1 MQKPTLTYNHKLS
14 QASECAV
21 TMDNKFSL
29 KQGPFDGNLAEK
41 IADQK
46 SIGDGIDFHPVFFET
61 ENKNHSEFLQKQGEM
76 KLLSGDIK
84 GLKLFEHALELDPK
98 NTNLIYRQATALYE
112 YGASSKTKKYLLLAN
127 KKFKAALQ
135 LNPLCFA
142 SWSGWGNS
150 LSLLGKT
157 FGNHHYFIDAR
168 EKLQKAA
175 QYAKGQTDESVALVY
190 WNLGQVLT
198 ATSDHSGEVSDLTS
212 ALEAY
217 GKASSLCEQL
227 PARFWNDFGRVSL
240 KLGAQI
246 NDINLY
252 LKAINCQKNA
262 ISKSL
267 SSFDSWFLLAD
278 TLMQFYT
285 LTHDEDHFSQAN
297 ECFISAAKLEPDNTS
312 IWISWAKLL
321 MYSGKRLKDVKRLFS
336 AIEKCHKA
344 HSCKPKDESTI
355 TLWAETLALLGS
367 LSDRLDLISEAE
379 NKIAEAMDQ
388 FGQTPEVC
396 YAHGVTLYAYGT
408 YYSDADYYYQA
419 IEKFQEGL
427 SINRVNHKL
436 WFHLGHTYRIIAEI
450 EDDHTLFHRAAK
462 FCARAINLQPAST
475 YYYEYAL
482 SLSKLSEYNPEKETI
497 ENALIG
503 FEQAFSLQKNAIY
516 LHPEW
521 LFEYANTL
529 DLMGDLQDDDKYYIK
544 AIEILKRVLML
555 DPDFDGIHYR
565 IALTYMHLGELSDEV
580 EMYHR
585 ALTHYKIAFNN
596 NEENEQLIL
605 DWSLALIHLSQ
616 VSPYAEDREQ
626 YLKEAEFKL
635 IQSAKLGNTEVY
647 YHLCCLYSLM
657 KHFEKAMYFLEKA
670 EHFDALPPLEEVLED
685 IWLENLRQTE
695 VFKAFISHLHGCN

>member
-1 MQKPTLTYNHKLS
+1 M
-14 QASECAV
+14 AECAV
-21 TMDNKFSL
+21 NMDNKFSL
-29 KQGPFDGNLAEK
+29 KQGHFDGNLAEK

-46 SIGDGIDFHPVFFET
+46 TVSDGIDFHPVFFET
-61 ENKNHSEFLQKQGEM
+61 ENQNHSEFLQKQGEI
-76 KLLSGDIK
+76 KLQSGDVK
-84 GLKLFEHALELDPK
+84 GLKFFENALELDPK
-98 NTNLIYRQATALYE
+98 NAHLLYRQGVSLYE
-112 YGASSKTKKYLLLAN
+112 YGANSKTKKYLLLAN
-127 KKFKAALQ
+127 KKFKASLLIDSQSFVAW
-135 LNPLCFA
+135 A
-142 SWSGWGNS
+142 GWGNS
-150 LSLLGKT
+150 LSLLGKI
-157 FGNHHYFIDAR
+157 FGQHHYFIDAR
-168 EKLQKAA
+168 EKLQKAILFS
-175 QYAKGQTDESVALVY
+175 KGQADDSVAQAY

-198 ATSDHSGEVSDLTS
+198 YNSDQSGEVSDLT
-212 ALEAY
+212 AAIEAY
-217 GKASSLCEQL
+217 GKASSLNEQL
-227 PARFWNDFGRVSL
+227 PARFWNDFGKVSL
-240 KLGAQI
+240 KLGSQI

-252 LKAINCQKNA
+252 IKAINCQKNA

-278 TLMQFYT
+278 TLTQFYH

-297 ECFISAAKLEPDNTS
+297 ECFISAAKLNPENTT

-321 MYSGKRLKDVKRLFS
+321 MHSGNRLKDHKRLYS

-344 HSCKPKDESTI
+344 YSCNRKDEATI
-355 TLWAETLALLGS
+355 TLWAEALALLGS

-379 NKIAEAMDQ
+379 NKIAEAMDE

-396 YAHGVTLYAYGT
+396 YAHGMTLYAYGT
-408 YYSDADYYYQA
+408 YYNDADYYYQA
-419 IEKFQEGL
+419 VEKFQEGL

-436 WFHLGHTYRIIAEI
+436 WFHLGHTYRIIADI
-450 EDDHTLFHRAAK
+450 ENDHTLFQRAGK
-462 FCARAINLQPAST
+462 FFARAINLLPAST

-482 SLSKLSEYNPEKETI
+482 ALSKLAEYNPEKETI

-521 LFEYANTL
+521 LFHYATTL
-529 DLMGDLQDDDKYYIK
+529 DLMGDLQDDEKYYIK

-565 IALTYMHLGELSDEV
+565 IALTYMHLGELAEEV
-580 EMYHR
+580 EMYQR
-585 ALTHYKIAFNN
+585 ALTHYKIAFQS

-616 VSPYAEDREQ
+616 ISPFAEDREQ
-626 YLKEAEFKL
+626 YLKEAEYKL

-647 YHLCCLYSLM
+647 YHLSCLYSLM
-657 KHFEKAMYFLEKA
+657 KHYEKAMYFLEKA
-670 EHFDALPPLEEVLED
+670 EHFEALPPLEEVLED
-685 IWLENLRQTE
+685 VWLDNLRQTE